1 MSFPMTSGLMHGD
14 KSCASVW
21 EWCRCWGRENAVRSL
36 CEFGWM
42 TTLSPTSALWDEKG
56 TQLRGGKIWGKKKN
70 TWVNGS
76 RTPVDVTVGKRLHL
90 HTGWHDDTNTQ
101 GGRSPPWAAQQGWHM
116 HCMKL
121 AAGAL
126 LWVKVAL
133 QRRNT
138 VLFLYPPPPEWT
150 RISKSLRGWGIV

>member
-21 EWCRCWGRENAVRSL
+21 EWCRCWARENAVRSL

-56 TQLRGGKIWGKKKN
+56 TQLSGGKIKKNKKKES
-70 TWVNGS
+70 WVNGL

-90 HTGWHDDTNTQ
+90 HTGWHDDTKPSLSCTAGMTHALHEV
-101 GGRSPPWAAQQGWHM
+101 GGWCSAVSQSGPAAEEHSPFFCTP
-116 HCMKL
+116 L
-121 AAGAL
+121 
-126 LWVKVAL
+126 
-133 QRRNT
+133 
-138 VLFLYPPPPEWT
+138 PPPPS
-150 RISKSLRGWGIV
+150 RVGQDL